1 MLKFNVD
8 GATKGILGPPGVGVV
23 LRNRNGIV
31 LALFSKHVGCM
42 ESNEAEVV
50 AILEALQIFIS
61 SHSKLVVESDSL
73 HPCRFQFLKQIKVLS
88 SMIEVNLHHVGHLAN
103 GFADTA
109 KQGVER
115 SIPFV
120 VVSL

>member
-1 MLKFNVD
+1 MLKFNVN
-8 GATKGILGPPGVGVV
+8 GATKGKLGPPGVGVV

-31 LALFSKHVGCM
+31 LALSSKHVGCM

-73 HPCRFQFLKQIKVLS
+73 HPWRFQFLKQIKVLS